1 MKTGHPEG
9 AIRHQTTK
17 THPVLALSLNKTLS
31 SFSYAVDGMEAKE
44 ANLTN
49 FKKTVNSLNEF
60 VGGYANLL
68 NKQSLAVAA
77 ACGRASDANWLKY
90 CIPGSS
96 HHFTRLKQPPFFFT
110 SPDQVM
116 QLVHRLSVLGDKN
129 GPMNGPKVDEVL
141 CKTLRG
147 TSSDAMFHDIL
158 IRDQDLFTQLI
169 PEPSYQ

>member
-1 MKTGHPEG
+1 M
-9 AIRHQTTK
+9 
-17 THPVLALSLNKTLS
+17 
-31 SFSYAVDGMEAKE
+31 E

-49 FKKTVNSLNEF
+49 LKKTVNSLNEF
-60 VGGYANLL
+60 VGGSGNLL
-68 NKQSLAVAA
+68 NKKSLAIAA

-96 HHFTRLKQPPFFFT
+96 HHFTRLKQPPLFFT

-147 TSSDAMFHDIL
+147 TWETRSTSTGLLASPWWHAL
-158 IRDQDLFTQLI
+158 QRQAGIREL
-169 PEPSYQ
+169 PNSGEGSR